1 MRAAAKLLLDSSV
14 WIDYYRPGGRRDR
27 REAIREALARDR
39 VATTAMIVTEI
50 LQGASTAEDY
60 EALREDFAAL
70 RGPPLARHHTAH
82 LRDRRSV
89 RVRPSPPGGARPR
102 DRPHHR
108 SGRPGT
114 RLRTLAPRR
123 TLRDDREG
131 DAVHG
136 TAARVGL
143 SQGARPPAVARAV

>member
-70 RGPPLARHHTAH
+70 HWLDITQHTSETAGRFGCDLRRRGEPVPATDLIIA
-82 LRDRRSV
+82 
-89 RVRPSPPGGARPR
+89 
-102 DRPHHR
+102 
-108 SGRPGT
+108 
-114 RLRTLAPRR
+114 
-123 TLRDDREG
+123 
-131 DAVHG
+131 
-136 TAARVGL
+136 
-143 SQGARPPAVARAV
+143 AVALEHGYGLWHLDAHFETIAKVTPFKERRLE